1 MRPLYAGRALQV
13 CLKCD
18 HSHLSDLKWRKR
30 KKNRRMTFGK
40 FNLLA
45 FSLLSRSNE
54 NAAVFSSR
62 ENFLKKRRLAMILW
76 AHISISSKFFRS
88 GFREKNALGT

>member
-1 MRPLYAGRALQV
+1 
-13 CLKCD
+13 
-18 HSHLSDLKWRKR
+18 
-30 KKNRRMTFGK
+30 MTIGK

-62 ENFLKKRRLAMILW
+62 ENFLKKKEAGYDIMG
-76 AHISISSKFFRS
+76 AHFNFVEIFSFRVS
-88 GFREKNALGT
+88 GKKCFR